1 MLASKYSKDDLEKQ
15 KAEHTNMEN
24 SIKKWFEELET
35 VKRKKEDDVAWSK
48 SAATLKTAM
57 QKDKVLEDLTIA

>member
-1 MLASKYSKDDLEKQ
+1 MV
-15 KAEHTNMEN
+15 
-24 SIKKWFEELET
+24 EELET

>member
-1 MLASKYSKDDLEKQ
+1 MV
-15 KAEHTNMEN
+15 
-24 SIKKWFEELET
+24 EELET

-48 SAATLKTAM
+48 SAASLMTAM